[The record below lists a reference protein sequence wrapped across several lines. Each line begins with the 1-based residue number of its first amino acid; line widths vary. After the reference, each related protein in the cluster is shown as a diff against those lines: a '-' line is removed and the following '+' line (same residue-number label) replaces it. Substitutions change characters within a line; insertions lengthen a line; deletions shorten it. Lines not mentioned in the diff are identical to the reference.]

1 VTQTLDH
8 LLTHPATLILRTL
21 TGEDADGD
29 PVYSTTETETVCE
42 LQMISSSEEHEGGV
56 EVTRFRVF
64 LPSGAPPA
72 GWDAI
77 RVDGVEYELA
87 GDANAVWH
95 PFERATHHVEAEV
108 VRVR

>member
-1 VTQTLDH
+1 MTPTLDH
-8 LLTHPATLILRTL
+8 LLTHPAQLIARTRA
-21 TGEDADGD
+21 GEDEDGD
-29 PVYSTTETETVCE
+29 PIYDVSVTDTVCE
-42 LQMISSSEEHEGGV
+42 LQQISSSEEHEGGV

-64 LPSGAPPA
+64 LPSGTAPA

-87 GDANAVWH
+87 GDANAIWH
-95 PFERATHHVEAEV
+95 PLERSTHHVEAEV